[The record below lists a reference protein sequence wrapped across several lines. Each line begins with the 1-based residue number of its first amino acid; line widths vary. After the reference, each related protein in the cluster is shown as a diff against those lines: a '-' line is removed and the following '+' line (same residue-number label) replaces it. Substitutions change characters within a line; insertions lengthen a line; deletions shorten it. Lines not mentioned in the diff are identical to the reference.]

1 MTNEE
6 AIKQLEELIEDRKSF
21 CEGDDEHDETYRSD
35 IVALRRAVKAL
46 DIRTPKKP
54 PKDLS
59 PLNKPYC
66 PSCKAMQQPRVGMT
80 SFCVW
85 CGQALDWR

>member
-6 AIKQLEELIEDRKSF
+6 SIKQLEELIEDRKSF

-35 IVALRRAVKAL
+35 IEALRRAVTAL
-46 DIRTPKKP
+46 DIRTPKAP
-54 PKDLS
+54 AKDITGE
-59 PLNKPYC
+59 KFC
-66 PSCKAMQQPRVGMT
+66 PSYRSLQHPRVGMT